1 MSAGSRALEAV
12 IRMRDEASRT
22 LRQVREATRALQSQ
36 TNSTSQ
42 AQERLQE
49 QFRKVSNA
57 AKIAG
62 VGIVTGIGAGLVS
75 ASKAG
80 AEFETAMTKTSTMF
94 GDTKV
99 DTENLNNKVLELSKN
114 TGIVATQIGES
125 LYNALSSGIPVTK
138 DMGSAMDFMTK
149 NAKLSKAGFTDID
162 TALTA
167 TAKVLNAYKMDV
179 SETDRVHKVMM
190 QTQNKGITTV
200 GELGATLAQVTP
212 TASAMSFSFEQVG
225 ASLANMTAQGTPTA
239 QATTQLNSLLAELGK
254 TGTVANKSLLDATKG
269 TKYAGKSFK
278 ELMQA
283 GVPLN
288 EILNLMDGSAKK
300 NKKSLIDM
308 FGSIEAGKA
317 ALALSGQNSEQY
329 TNNLKAMSTQA
340 DVVSSAYAK
349 MSNTLE
355 SKVGILKESFKNL
368 GIEIYSKLK
377 EPLKNAAE
385 TGIKCLQDL
394 NNQISNGSLKE
405 GVSQIAQSF
414 GDLTSTIIKIATKAL
429 PTMIKSLSWVL
440 KNGPTIASIFVSIKT
455 ASIMTS
461 AVKSIVALKKAWIAA
476 ELAVRVYMVGMAE
489 AGTVLSGFQILV
501 GVLTKNMTIAQ
512 ARTKLLA
519 KASALLGGPIGIAIV
534 AITALVAGLVV
545 LWNTNKGFRDFVIN
559 AWNNIKETAIK
570 VWGGICNFFTQTI
583 PQAWK
588 GLCDSFSNAGQ
599 WFGELWNNIKACF
612 INGWNAIVA
621 FFTQTIPTW
630 INSIGVWFGQL
641 PTKIGYA
648 LGFALG
654 KIMSWGI
661 SVWTYLVTN
670 VPIWINNIGTF
681 FAQLPNKIWTWL
693 VSTVQKIGQW
703 GMAMIAYAQIYSRM
717 IINNI
722 VVFFQTLPNR
732 VWTWLTN
739 TIQKVVAWGSQMAT
753 KGKEGAKKLINTV
766 VDTLKSLPK
775 KVMDIGKNIVK
786 GLWEGITGAGDWLK
800 GKVGDFANGVING
813 FKDGFGVHSPSWKLR
828 DLVGKFLPPGI
839 WNGIKMTLPKLETN
853 ITGMVDNLVKRMYNP
868 KEVEE
873 SNYTSK
879 YKEAIAQRTEQNT
892 INRTDSKTTNNKED
906 NNFTIN
912 INLGGVTV
920 KEEADMT
927 KLTKMLVREIKLNLA
942 GGV

>member
-22 LRQVREATRALQSQ
+22 LRQVRDATRALQNQ

-62 VGIVTGIGAGLVS
+62 AGIVTGIGAGLVS

-114 TGIVATQIGES
+114 TGIAASSIGES

-254 TGTVANKSLLDATKG
+254 TGTVANKSLLSATKG

-340 DVVSSAYAK
+340 DVVGSAYAK

-355 SKVGILKESFKNL
+355 SKIGILKESFKNL

-377 EPLKNAAE
+377 EPLKNA
-385 TGIKCLQDL
+385 TDIGIKCLQDL
-394 NNQISNGSLKE
+394 NNQFSNGSLKE

-414 GDLTSTIIKIATKAL
+414 GDLTSTIIKVATKAL
-429 PTMIKSLSWVL
+429 PTMIKSLSWIL

-461 AVKSIVALKKAWIAA
+461 VVKSVVALKKAWIAA
-476 ELAVRVYMVGMAE
+476 ELAVRVYMVGMAG
-489 AGTVLSGFQILV
+489 AGVALSGFQILV
-501 GVLTKNMTIAQ
+501 GVLTGKMALAQ
-512 ARTKLLA
+512 ARTLLLA
-519 KASALLGGPIGIAIV
+519 KASALLGGPIGI

-559 AWNNIKETAIK
+559 AWNKIKETATK
-570 VWGGICNFFTQTI
+570 VWGSICNFFTQTI
-583 PQAWK
+583 PQAWES
-588 GLCDSFSNAGQ
+588 LCNSFSNAGT
-599 WFGELWNNIKACF
+599 WFVQMWNNIKACF

-630 INSIGVWFGQL
+630 INNIGVWFGQL
-641 PTKIGYA
+641 PAKIGYG

-654 KIMSWGI
+654 KIISWGI

-670 VPIWINNIGTF
+670 VPIWINNVVTF
-681 FAQLPNKIWTWL
+681 FAQLPSRVWTWL

-722 VVFFQTLPNR
+722 VVFFQTLPSR

-739 TIQKVVAWGSQMAT
+739 TVQKVVSWGSQMT
-753 KGKEGAKKLINTV
+753 SKGREGAKKLITTV

-853 ITGMVDNLVKRMYNP
+853 ITGMVDSLVKRMYNP

-927 KLTKMLVREIKLNLA
+927 KLTKMLVREIKLGIA

>member
-114 TGIVATQIGES
+114 TGIAATQIGES